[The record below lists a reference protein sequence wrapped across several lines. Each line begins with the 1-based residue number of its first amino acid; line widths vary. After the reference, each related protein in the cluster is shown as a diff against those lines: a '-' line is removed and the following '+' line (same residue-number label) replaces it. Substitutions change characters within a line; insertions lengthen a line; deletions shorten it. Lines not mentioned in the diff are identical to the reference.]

1 MLIFLKQNKLFS
13 LGPVISVHYFFTSLE
28 VILMVIQDTVK
39 NCQTAF
45 IHLQIMQAH
54 CVQLPVSKLSEIRSA
69 CSDRLCAYIM
79 DILKNN
85 KLMSHHTIQQAYE
98 WCM

>member
-1 MLIFLKQNKLFS
+1 MLIFLKQNKLFP

-28 VILMVIQDTVK
+28 VILMDYSGYSK
-39 NCQTAF
+39 ELSAF
-45 IHLQIMQAH
+45 IDLQIMQAH
-54 CVQLPVSKLSEIRSA
+54 CVYLPARELSEIQSA
-69 CSDRLCAYIM
+69 CSDRLRAYIM

-85 KLMSHHTIQQAYE
+85 KLMSYHKIQQAYE